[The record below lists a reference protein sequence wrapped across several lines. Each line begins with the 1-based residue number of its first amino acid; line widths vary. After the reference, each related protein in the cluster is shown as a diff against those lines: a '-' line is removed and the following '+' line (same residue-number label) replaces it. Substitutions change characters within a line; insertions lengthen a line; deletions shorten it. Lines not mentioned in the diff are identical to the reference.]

1 MYFVSLISRSM
12 SRSKREEYYFSISTV
27 YLSVG
32 LLKLFNFYLQAVF
45 SFNISQELFEQLI
58 IS

>member
-1 MYFVSLISRSM
+1 M
-12 SRSKREEYYFSISTV
+12 SRSKREEYYFSILTV

-32 LLKLFNFYLQAVF
+32 SLKLFNFYLQAVF